1 MKTTSLAAIGGM
13 LALMLAASG
22 CGQKGEGAA
31 GGTASRKG
39 DTAAAAGAQAAYH
52 APGWKPGDA
61 ASWEQHLRTRMQ
73 SQNEYVRAGASA
85 R

>member
-1 MKTTSLAAIGGM
+1 MRPARLVIIGASVLLSVAAG
-13 LALMLAASG
+13 G
-22 CGQKGEGAA
+22 CGQKADGS
-31 GGTASRKG
+31 ASRKG
-39 DTAAAAGAQAAYH
+39 DTAPATGAQAAYH
-52 APGWKPGDA
+52 APGWKTGDA